1 MQTALLIKGLIVV
14 ALLAIVVSLGVALFR
29 LQRERGRSTGTV
41 KALTVRIALSIA
53 LFLLLVLGFV
63 TGIVVP
69 HGVVP

>member
-1 MQTALLIKGLIVV
+1 MQTALLVKILIVV
-14 ALLAIVVSLGVALFR
+14 ALLAIVASLGVALFR

>member
-1 MQTALLIKGLIVV
+1 MQTALLVKVLIVGV
-14 ALLAIVVSLGVALFR
+14 LLAILASLGVALFR

-41 KALTVRIALSIA
+41 KALTLRIVLSIV
-53 LFLLLVLGFV
+53 LFLLLLLGFF

>member
-1 MQTALLIKGLIVV
+1 MQTALLVKVLIVV
-14 ALLAIVVSLGVALFR
+14 VLLAILASLGFALFR

-41 KALTVRIALSIA
+41 RALTVRIILSVV
-53 LFLLLVLGFV
+53 LFLLLVLGFL

>member
-1 MQTALLIKGLIVV
+1 MQTALLVKVLIVV
-14 ALLAIVVSLGVALFR
+14 ALLAILASLGVALFR

-41 KALTVRIALSIA
+41 RALTVRIMLSIM
-53 LFLLLVLGFV
+53 LFLLLVLGFC